1 MTIYER
7 VIVTGGSG
15 RVGRYVVDELVRG
28 GHGVTVF
35 DLGAPKAKVPFVKG
49 DILDLKAIG
58 EAFKGAEAVVHL
70 AANDWIAKVP
80 PEAFIHVNV
89 LGTWQ
94 VLQAAEAAGVRKAV
108 VCSSI
113 SSTGLEELRPE
124 FPPEYLPFD
133 EAHPIK
139 PVEPYSVSKEA
150 VEHVALSFARRGA
163 MGIVVLRPLGV
174 ALPESLPRFIERA
187 DDPAVRW
194 FTNYVSPEDTAQGF
208 RLALER
214 DMGRYDLFFLSAAD
228 SCAPD
233 STLEV
238 AKRLFMPFP
247 KIRHPGLYQAN
258 PRASMVDLDHARRRL
273 GYEPTSDWQKLKAS
287 VGR

>member
-1 MTIYER
+1 MASYDR

-15 RVGRYVVDELVRG
+15 RVGRYVVDELVKA

-35 DLGAPKAKVPFVKG
+35 DLGPPKAGVAHVKG
-49 DILDLKAIG
+49 DILDLPAL
-58 EAFKGAEAVVHL
+58 EAAFKGAEAVVHL

-80 PEAFIHVNV
+80 PEAFIRVNV

-94 VLQAAEAAGVRKAV
+94 VLQAAESAGVRKAV

-113 SSTGLEELRPE
+113 SAMGLEELRPE
-124 FPPEYLPFD
+124 FPPDYLPFD

-150 VEHVALSFARRGA
+150 VEHVAMSFARRGN
-163 MGIVVLRPLGV
+163 MGVVVLRPLGV
-174 ALPESLPRFIERA
+174 AVPESLARFVERA
-187 DDPAVRW
+187 DDPNIRW
-194 FTNYVSPEDTAQGF
+194 FCNYVSPEDTAQAF

-214 DMGRYDLFFLSAAD
+214 DMGRFDLFLIGAAD
-228 SCAPD
+228 SCAVD

-238 AKRLFMPFP
+238 AKRLFSPFP
-247 KIRHPGLYQAN
+247 KIRHPGLYQAH
-258 PRASMVDLDHARRRL
+258 PRASMVDIDHARRRL
-273 GYEPTSDWQKLKAS
+273 GYEPTSDWLKLRAGVK
-287 VGR
+287 R